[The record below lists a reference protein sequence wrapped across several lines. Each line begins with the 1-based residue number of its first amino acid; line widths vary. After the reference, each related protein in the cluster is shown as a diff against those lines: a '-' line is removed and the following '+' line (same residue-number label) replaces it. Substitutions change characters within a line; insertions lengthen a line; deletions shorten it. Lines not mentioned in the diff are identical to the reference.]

1 MLWYPS
7 VLQWLQRSFHLLVLH
22 EALRCLSEPHLKHL
36 FLNSSGLMRVPLGD
50 GLLFCPDLPLLSAI
64 VWGYVLRCRWKL
76 CRGASLFGCGRR
88 GPRVPVAVLT
98 DPSSIEFSVV

>member
-36 FLNSSGLMRVPLGD
+36 FLNSSGLMRVPFGD
-50 GLLFCPDLPLLSAI
+50 GLLLYPDLPLLSVI
-64 VWGYVLRCRWKL
+64 VGGYVLRCRWKL

>member
-50 GLLFCPDLPLLSAI
+50 GLLFCPDLPLLSVI
-64 VWGYVLRCRWKL
+64 VWGYVLRCRWKF

>member
-50 GLLFCPDLPLLSAI
+50 GLLFCPDLPLLSVI

>member
-22 EALRCLSEPHLKHL
+22 EALRCCSEPHLKHL

-50 GLLFCPDLPLLSAI
+50 GLLFCPDLPLLSVI

>member
-50 GLLFCPDLPLLSAI
+50 GLLFCPDLPLLSVI
-64 VWGYVLRCRWKL
+64 VGGYVLRCRWKL

>member
-98 DPSSIEFSVV
+98 DSSSIEFSVV

>member
-50 GLLFCPDLPLLSAI
+50 GLLFCPDLPLLSVN